1 MVDIKDVKHVAD
13 LSRLE
18 FSDSELLKIQE
29 DLSSIVNYC
38 SQLSMVDTSST
49 ETIGEEQ
56 GELRADIVC
65 PSIDKIDVV
74 RNAPFHNDS
83 AFIVPRVV
91 E

>member
-1 MVDIKDVKHVAD
+1 MVDIEDVKHVAD

-18 FSDSELLKIQE
+18 FLDSELLKIQE

-65 PSIDKIDVV
+65 PSIDKADVV

>member
-18 FSDSELLKIQE
+18 FTDEELSKIQE

-38 SQLSMVDTSST
+38 SQLSEVVATSAVSMS
-49 ETIGEEQ
+49 GEM
-56 GELRADIVC
+56 GTLRDDSVRE
-65 PSIDKIDVV
+65 SMDKADVV
-74 RNAPFHNDS
+74 KNAPFHNDS